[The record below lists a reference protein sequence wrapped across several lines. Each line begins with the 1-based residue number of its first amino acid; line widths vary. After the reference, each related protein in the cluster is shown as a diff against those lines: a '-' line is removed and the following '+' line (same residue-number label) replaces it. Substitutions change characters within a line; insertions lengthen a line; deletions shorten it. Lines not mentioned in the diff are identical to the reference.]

1 MDNQFFNEIKTIKL
15 KDDLL
20 KTLGGSKDGIVEFS
34 YFDIVKSAGHSCPTV
49 AGAYLCTMYALE
61 YLYKDE
67 IPNRGE
73 ILVEFKDD
81 LNSGVTGVISNVI
94 TQITGATKN
103 SGFKGLN
110 GNFVRHS
117 LMDFNVNINS
127 QIKFTR
133 VDTNKQVEITYNP
146 SSISVDENMSNLMQ
160 KVLSNSASS
169 NEKELFGNLWQD
181 RVKRIF
187 ENSNKVINIKDIKWY

>member
-1 MDNQFFNEIKTIKL
+1 MNNQFFNEIKTIKL

-49 AGAYLCTMYALE
+49 AGAYLSTMYALE

-133 VDTNKQVEITYNP
+133 VDTNKQVEIIYNP
-146 SSISVDENMSNLMQ
+146 SSINADENMSNLMQ
-160 KVLSNSASS
+160 KVLNNSASK
-169 NEKELFGNLWQD
+169 EDKELFGNLWQD

-187 ENSNKVINIKDIKWY
+187 ENSNNVINIKEI

>member
-187 ENSNKVINIKDIKWY
+187 ENSNKVINIKDIK